1 MVLLEPQP
9 PPPPYIERNQV
20 THKSRPE
27 MDGRSR
33 RHRMAE
39 AEGTAKGNE
48 GMSQCGQKRDRM
60 AEAEAKG
67 LELDGPDGIGRR
79 MAEAKG
85 TGWLVEGTGPD
96 GRDGRDGW
104 QRRKGPDG

>member
-1 MVLLEPQP
+1 M
-9 PPPPYIERNQV
+9 R
-20 THKSRPE
+20 
-27 MDGRSR
+27 
-33 RHRMAE
+33 AE
-39 AEGTAKGNE
+39 EGP
-48 GMSQCGQKRDRM
+48 DM

-67 LELDGPDGIGRR
+67 LELDGPDGIGRRMAEAKGIGRR